1 MVFERAH
8 TESTIKLDTFGGW
21 VRQGPSESIKTVVLR
36 IDHCKT
42 AVKAPISMH
51 PGLNPQREAHF
62 FQNVRQTA
70 ARGRTVTRHKTAH
83 STKGGFREEAGEVA
97 REEGAPQRSPPTRRW
112 GTTRGRRAPPPSNRR
127 EGILRRDAHTCQ
139 YCGKR
144 FPISEL
150 SIDHV
155 LPQSRGGEH
164 TWQNLVCSCVACNS
178 RKGSRTPL
186 QAGMRLVREPRR
198 PRKSPDRLLRLRRR
212 QYEAWKVFLNEAYW
226 TVELRD

>member
-1 MVFERAH
+1 MTALAGTLNERVLVLNRGYAA
-8 TESTIKLDTFGGW
+8 I
-21 VRQGPSESIKTVVLR
+21 RVVS
-36 IDHCKT
+36 
-42 AVKAPISMH
+42 V
-51 PGLNPQREAHF
+51 REAF
-62 FQNVRQTA
+62 LLLFRGVAEVISVN
-70 ARGRTVTRHKTAH
+70 RGRYEIFDID
-83 STKGGFREEAGEVA
+83 SWLEVA
-97 REEGAPQRSPPTRRW
+97 ELQQMYERGDHDWIRCARQHVAAPRIIRIHSNDRQPDYHVKL
-112 GTTRGRRAPPPSNRR
+112 NRR
-127 EGILRRDAHTCQ
+127 NLFARDGNRCQ

-186 QAGMRLVREPRR
+186 QAGMSLVREPRK

-226 TVELRD
+226 TVELHD

>member
-1 MVFERAH
+1 MTALAGTLNERVLVLNRGYAA
-8 TESTIKLDTFGGW
+8 I
-21 VRQGPSESIKTVVLR
+21 RVVS
-36 IDHCKT
+36 
-42 AVKAPISMH
+42 V
-51 PGLNPQREAHF
+51 REAF
-62 FQNVRQTA
+62 LLLFRGVAEVISVN
-70 ARGRTVTRHKTAH
+70 RGRYEIFDID
-83 STKGGFREEAGEVA
+83 SWLEVA
-97 REEGAPQRSPPTRRW
+97 ELQQMYERGDHDWIRCARQHVAAPRIIRIHSNDRQPDYHVKL
-112 GTTRGRRAPPPSNRR
+112 NRR
-127 EGILRRDAHTCQ
+127 NLFARDGNRCQ

-226 TVELRD
+226 TVELHD